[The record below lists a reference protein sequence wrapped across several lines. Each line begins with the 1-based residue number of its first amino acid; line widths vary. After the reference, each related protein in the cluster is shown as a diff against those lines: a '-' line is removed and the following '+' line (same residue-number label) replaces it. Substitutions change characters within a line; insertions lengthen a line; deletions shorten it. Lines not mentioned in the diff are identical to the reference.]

1 MDCQPMD
8 FIPQPNQDKT
18 QITILYTND
27 MHGDVVR
34 IGRFTTAQKNFARQN
49 RKTTNLTLGG
59 GDLYLG
65 KDKTRN
71 DAINKILNHS
81 KLEYSAI
88 GNHELDGGSDY
99 FAYNLKNA
107 KFKFIGTNL
116 VIPKGN
122 KLNQCLKNK
131 TLVRSHIVMKNG
143 TKFALL
149 GVSPSDKDIGTLDKK
164 NKVSAM
170 SLNDTI
176 KALNKEAEQLEKQGI
191 NKIILLSH
199 EGYWDEGDL
208 KIAKE
213 TQGIDIIIGGHT
225 HTVIDGVNTDG
236 PTKNLLTSK
245 RCEPVIITQAGSDN
259 AYVGYLDVLF
269 DNKGV
274 LVKEN
279 IKNKLVSLDAYAS
292 DKKTD
297 RILKKA
303 IGENEVI
310 AEVEVPFVPVY
321 ENEEREMEN
330 PAANYLTDGMLR
342 KGKEYGAEVALI
354 NAPSMKNSKVDKVL
368 TKYDVCYR
376 MLPYND
382 DVIVVNLTEKQFVEL
397 LNLQAK
403 TVISNGGSQMLHCA
417 GMKYTISRKA
427 AKDGKICVKD
437 IYIKDNDGN
446 FTRKIDPQHPD
457 KKKIVKCAI
466 NDYLTKETRLK
477 PVFKN
482 VSVKKAPEVGEEQE
496 IFIEQVKMV
505 GKFKAVR
512 DGRITVED
520 L

>member
-1 MDCQPMD
+1 MD
-8 FIPQPNQDKT
+8 FIPQADKDQT
-18 QITILYTND
+18 QITVLYTND

-34 IGRFTTAQKNFARQN
+34 IGRFTTAQKQFAKQN
-49 RKTTNLTLGG
+49 RKKINFTLGG

-65 KDKTRN
+65 KDKERN
-71 DAINKILNHS
+71 DAVNKILNLS

-107 KFKFIGTNL
+107 KFRFIGTNL
-116 VIPKGN
+116 VLPKGN

-131 TLVRSHIVMKNG
+131 TLVRSHVVMKNG
-143 TKFALL
+143 TKFAIL
-149 GVSPSDKDIGTLDKK
+149 GVSPSDKPIGNLDKK
-164 NKVSAM
+164 NKVSVM
-170 SLNDTI
+170 SLDDTI
-176 KALNKEAEQLEKQGI
+176 KALNQETEKLEAQGI

-236 PTKNLLTSK
+236 KTKNLLTSK

-274 LVKEN
+274 LIKEN
-279 IKNKLVSLDAYAS
+279 IKNKLVSLDGYES
-292 DKKTD
+292 SKKAD

-310 AEVEVPFVPVY
+310 AEVEIPFVPVF

-330 PAANYLTDGMLR
+330 PVANYLTDGMLR
-342 KGKEYGAEVALI
+342 RGQKEGAEVALI
-354 NAPSMKNSKVDKVL
+354 NAPSMKNSRVDKVL

-376 MLPYND
+376 MLPYDD
-382 DVIVVNLTEKQFVEL
+382 DVIVVNLTEKQFVDL
-397 LNLQAK
+397 LNLQAQ

-417 GMKYTISRKA
+417 GMKYTISRKD
-427 AKDGKICVKD
+427 AKNGKICVKN
-437 IYIKDNDGN
+437 IFIKDKDGN
-446 FTRKIDPQHPD
+446 FTRKIDPQKPD
-457 KKKIVKCAI
+457 NKKIVKCAI
-466 NDYLTKETRLK
+466 NDYLTKESRLQ
-477 PVFKN
+477 PVFKHIP
-482 VSVKKAPEVGEEQE
+482 VKKAPEVGEEQE
-496 IFIEQVKMV
+496 IFIEQVKMG

-512 DGRITVED
+512 DGRITVEE